1 MKPTLLLASL
11 ILAAVHSVS
20 LAAPEQETAR
30 PSGQTP
36 SSTYTVKKGDSIE
49 RISRKTGMSAS
60 SLAGANG
67 LKKDAVIHPGQVL
80 KVTGGKSA
88 ASSTAV
94 AKATST
100 AAPAAKSSTPAT
112 SSGRTYTVN
121 EGETYYSI
129 SKKLNISTKSLMA
142 ANPNVKANALRPGLK
157 LNVRGKAAAAPA
169 VAAAPAR
176 PQTTPIIAAK
186 EPQEKTTPKPASKP
200 ATEQVSAPAPKQKTV
215 ESTPAPKA
223 PAQTAAKT
231 PAPAATASSTPASS
245 APATATAPK
254 SEPASPAPVA
264 QQTTPPAKKEVVRP
278 ITIDGEMT
286 YGQFAQKHGTNPQRL
301 NELNGLDLSDAT
313 LLAKGS
319 ELYIPAQP

>member
-11 ILAAVHSVS
+11 ILAAVNSVS
-20 LAAPEQETAR
+20 LAAPEQGAVR
-30 PSGQTP
+30 PSGQTS

-60 SLAGANG
+60 SLASANG

-80 KVTGGKSA
+80 KLTGGKA
-88 ASSTAV
+88 APSSPTV
-94 AKATST
+94 AKATPSV
-100 AAPAAKSSTPAT
+100 APAAKSSAPAT
-112 SSGRTYTVN
+112 SAGRTYTVN

-129 SKKLNISTKSLMA
+129 SRKLNISTKSLMA
-142 ANPNVKANALRPGLK
+142 ANPNVKATALRPGLK

-169 VAAAPAR
+169 H
-176 PQTTPIIAAK
+176 PQTTPVIAAK
-186 EPQEKTTPKPASKP
+186 EPQEKTTPKPASRP
-200 ATEQVSAPAPKQKTV
+200 ATEQVSAPAPKQKAA

-223 PAQTAAKT
+223 PTQVAAKT
-231 PAPAATASSTPASS
+231 PAPAATASS
-245 APATATAPK
+245 APAPAPAPK

-301 NELNGLDLSDAT
+301 NELNGLDLNDAT

>member
-11 ILAAVHSVS
+11 ILAAVTPVS
-20 LAAPEQETAR
+20 HAAPEQGTAR
-30 PSGQTP
+30 PSGQT

-60 SLAGANG
+60 SLASANG
-67 LKKDAVIHPGQVL
+67 LKKDAVIYPGQVL
-80 KVTGGKSA
+80 KVTGGKSV
-88 ASSTAV
+88 SSPTAV
-94 AKATST
+94 AKATPS
-100 AAPAAKSSTPAT
+100 AAPATKASAPAT
-112 SSGRTYTVN
+112 STSNTYTVN

-129 SKKLNISTKSLMA
+129 SRKLNISTKSLMA
-142 ANPNVKANALRPGLK
+142 ANPNVKATALRPGLK

-176 PQTTPIIAAK
+176 PQTTPVLAAK
-186 EPQEKTTPKPASKP
+186 EPQEKAAPKPASKP
-200 ATEQVSAPAPKQKTV
+200 ATEQVSAPAPKQKAV

-231 PAPAATASSTPASS
+231 PAPAATAPS
-245 APATATAPK
+245 APATAAAPK

>member
-30 PSGQTP
+30 PSGQP
-36 SSTYTVKKGDSIE
+36 SSSTYTVKKGDSIE

-60 SLAGANG
+60 SLASANG

-94 AKATST
+94 AKATSP
-100 AAPAAKSSTPAT
+100 AAPAAKSNTPAT
-112 SSGRTYTVN
+112 SSGNTYTVN

-176 PQTTPIIAAK
+176 PQTTPVIAAK

-200 ATEQVSAPAPKQKTV
+200 ATEQVSAPASKQKTV
-215 ESTPAPKA
+215 ESTPAPKT
-223 PAQTAAKT
+223 PAQTAAKI
-231 PAPAATASSTPASS
+231 PAPTATASS

-254 SEPASPAPVA
+254 SEPTPPAPVA